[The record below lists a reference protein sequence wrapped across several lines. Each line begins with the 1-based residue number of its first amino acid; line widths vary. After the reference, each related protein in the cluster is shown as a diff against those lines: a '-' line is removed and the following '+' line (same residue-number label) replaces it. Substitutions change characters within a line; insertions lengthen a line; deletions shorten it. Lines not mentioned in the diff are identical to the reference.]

1 MARKKK
7 KRPFAPTDLRR
18 LQFVSDPKIHPQ
30 GEQVVFV
37 VRRAD
42 DGDDKNRYRSEIW
55 RINARGGGLRRI
67 SAEDRDAEAPL
78 WSPDGQQLLFLSK
91 HGEDEK
97 KQIYLL
103 PADGGEAQRLT
114 SIDTGVRWA
123 EWSPDGRSIACL
135 SDIDPRKKARSREA
149 RPLADDVQ
157 VIDTAFWQFNGLGS
171 RIDKRHHLFV
181 IPARGGRPRQ
191 LSDGPWSIGG
201 PFPLSEP
208 VCFGLDGQWLYYLA
222 TPDPAD
228 DWAAARRVEIF
239 VIRRD
244 GKERRQLT
252 DFGGMFNAVRM
263 SPAGELLAIG
273 SLMEQGW
280 ASPNR
285 LWSVDPETGTTRPVE
300 TGVDRSMGDAIN
312 CDVRFPGRQ
321 HEPWISSDGR
331 RALVRVTDRAAVRL
345 AEINLESGALSW
357 SSPED
362 VSVLAFHS
370 TPDGASRVE
379 LRTSMT
385 ELPELWVAAGDAPL
399 RRLTKLN
406 DRLLAQRQVFPG
418 LPANVTASD
427 GAQVEAWIQGA
438 AQGKRPKRP
447 LILAIHGGP
456 KTVYGH
462 AFMLEFQML
471 AGSGF
476 AVLTSNPR
484 GSDGY
489 GTDWAAAVHAHY
501 GERDYQDLMEVV
513 DHALEADLGVDPQRL
528 GVSGGSYGGF
538 MTNWIVGHTDR
549 FHAAVSQRGISNWES
564 FFGTSDIGYF
574 FSPEHIGALPWEDP
588 GRYREK
594 SPLTYAE
601 RIRTPLLIIHSEK
614 DLRCPIEQAEQLFV
628 YLKRLE
634 RDVRLARFPDE
645 SHELSRSGSPKR
657 RMERLRLILS
667 WFEERLAP
675 GSRPG

>member
-1 MARKKK
+1 MQLDPTVLEIIQIVIIGGAIATALMLGFAGLTVAERKLLGRFTMRYGPNRVGKFGSLQIIADMLK
-7 KRPFAPTDLRR
+7 MFFKEELVPGHVNRLVYVLAPIFALVPALIAFAVVPLAGQSYTLPF
-18 LQFVSDPKIHPQ
+18 
-30 GEQVVFV
+30 EVF
-37 VRRAD
+37 
-42 DGDDKNRYRSEIW
+42 GNTI
-55 RINARGGGLRRI
+55 I
-67 SAEDRDAEAPL
+67 
-78 WSPDGQQLLFLSK
+78 
-91 HGEDEK
+91 
-97 KQIYLL
+97 
-103 PADGGEAQRLT
+103 
-114 SIDTGVRWA
+114 
-123 EWSPDGRSIACL
+123 
-135 SDIDPRKKARSREA
+135 IDPWIA
-149 RPLADDVQ
+149 ADINVG
-157 VIDTAFWQFNGLGS
+157 V
-171 RIDKRHHLFV
+171 
-181 IPARGGRPRQ
+181 
-191 LSDGPWSIGG
+191 
-201 PFPLSEP
+201 
-208 VCFGLDGQWLYYLA
+208 LY
-222 TPDPAD
+222 
-228 DWAAARRVEIF
+228 
-239 VIRRD
+239 
-244 GKERRQLT
+244 
-252 DFGGMFNAVRM
+252 
-263 SPAGELLAIG
+263 LLAIG

-280 ASPNR
+280 ASPNH

-489 GTDWAAAVHAHY
+489 GTDWAVAVHAHY